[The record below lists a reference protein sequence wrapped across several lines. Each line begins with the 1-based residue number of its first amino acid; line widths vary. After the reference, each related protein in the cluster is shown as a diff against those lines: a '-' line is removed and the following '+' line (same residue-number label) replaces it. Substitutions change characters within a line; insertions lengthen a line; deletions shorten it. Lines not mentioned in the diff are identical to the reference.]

1 MKKTK
6 RIISVI
12 VAFAMMLTMALP
24 VMAANGFSDV
34 PLTHQYYTAITNL
47 TSEGILNGMGDGV
60 FQPEGPVTRAQF
72 TKIVCYAL
80 SMGDLQYSE
89 EERSIF
95 KDVVPSHWAANNI
108 LTAYKR
114 GIVNGLGDNLF
125 GPENGVRYEDAVIM
139 VMRALGYSD
148 KEANRYRGENG
159 AYYAGYMSLAS
170 NKKLLKGIKDAK
182 IGEVMTR
189 GAIAQLV
196 DNMLDTEQ
204 IVDGESQGSIRDE
217 IGSSQKMEG
226 KVIAAYNVSIYDG
239 YTNNCKKYEI
249 ALETAT
255 GEVLFDIYDYDVDIY
270 DILGRSVT
278 IYYEEEVGA
287 SDIVTNIALQPGKN
301 KEVKIDFDL
310 IESYDSSSI
319 EYFTSA
325 DRTET
330 EEIEYLSASD
340 NLYNGKATA
349 KTIEE
354 ILEDDWKNVLT
365 KKSGYITLVCSRSDN
380 VADVAFINTYE
391 TVIVNYVEKTNLKV
405 YGRNAYTT
413 GIILDVEDRTQNVS
427 ITLDGKNY
435 EVTSLSSY
443 DVLSISKSEDTD
455 SNGKPD
461 IINVLVSKSSNS
473 KRGTVETILPNSDGI
488 KLKSNNTVYTIA
500 PDCQA
505 VGGDLGAGK
514 YVTLW
519 LDAFGKVARYEITTE
534 SSYSYGYLA
543 GLSFS
548 TRNKPMKLYIYK
560 AAASNSTLRD
570 DDKGY
575 ALADRL
581 KIDDN
586 SFDVEEQ
593 EDDIA
598 AALADTADD
607 ANINP
612 EHLDLDNNPGTTDYT
627 AGDVQ
632 YSQPVRFTVNSEG
645 KINSI
650 LTYNS
655 PYTGNFATMLT
666 LEHHTATPIECS
678 LDGATFDNGKYRI
691 SGSTP
696 IIVIPEKRATTG
708 YDYLTKTNN
717 FFKSGKK
724 YFVQFANVNGSSG
737 VVGCI
742 YLYGIEGSSG
752 SIATTIDENSVPM
765 IVTAVNTES
774 YHEKTDTY
782 KTMFKLLDVTTNKDV
797 YCYDNGI
804 TGTEALATIVEGDI
818 IRVAISDEGYVEDVE
833 VLADAADV
841 LGEGFTYDGGV
852 YEIIDGSGTGI
863 SADFRS
869 VIATIK
875 SIEDNYFKAVEGY
888 NVNASDGVSY
898 EKLST
903 TSIYEINTA
912 ETGVR
917 MVQKLDGLGRDYVES
932 KVLIYTSDAKVKTII
947 IFK

>member
-47 TSEGILNGMGDGV
+47 TSEGILNGMGDGI

-148 KEANRYRGENG
+148 KEADRYRGEQG

-170 NKKLLKGIKDAK
+170 SKKLLKGIKDAK

-196 DNMLDTEQ
+196 DNMLDVEQ

-217 IGSSQKMEG
+217 IGTSNKIEG
-226 KVIAAYNVSIYDG
+226 QVVAAYNLSIYDTG
-239 YTNNCKKYEI
+239 YVNNCNKHEI
-249 ALETAT
+249 ALETSS
-255 GEVLFDIYDYDVDIY
+255 GEVLFDIYGYDVDIY

-310 IESYDSSSI
+310 IDRYDADSI
-319 EYFTSA
+319 EYYTSA
-325 DRTET
+325 DRART
-330 EEIEYLSASD
+330 EEIEYSSGSD

-349 KTIEE
+349 RTIKQ
-354 ILEDDWKNVLT
+354 ILDADWGD
-365 KKSGYITLVCSRSDN
+365 KSGYITLICSESNDI
-380 VADVAFINTYE
+380 ADVAFIDTYE
-391 TVIVNYVEKTNLKV
+391 TYVVDYVDKVNLKV
-405 YGRNAYTT
+405 NTKNVTHTASDGYPSS
-413 GIILDVEDRTQNVS
+413 IILDVEDRTKDVKV
-427 ITLDGKNY
+427 TLNGKDY
-435 EVTSLSSY
+435 EVTSLATN
-443 DVLSISKSEDTD
+443 DILLVSKSED
-455 SNGKPD
+455 GKK
-461 IINVLVSKSSNS
+461 ITALVTKASNS
-473 KRGTVETILPNSDGI
+473 TKGTIEAILPNSEGI
-488 KLKSNNTVYTIA
+488 KLKSNNKTYVLS
-500 PDCQA
+500 PD
-505 VGGDLGAGK
+505 VDKNGGELGVGK
-514 YVTLW
+514 YVTFT
-519 LDAFGKVARYEITTE
+519 LDAFGKVARYVITTE

-548 TRNKPMKLYIYK
+548 TRNEPMKLYIYK
-560 AAASNSTLRD
+560 AAASNSTLS
-570 DDKGY
+570 DKGY
-575 ALADRL
+575 ALADRV
-581 KIDDN
+581 KIDDG

-593 EDDIA
+593 EAEIA
-598 AALADTADD
+598 TALEADASL
-607 ANINP
+607 NP
-612 EHLDLDNNPGTTDYT
+612 LHLDLDNDPLTDDYT
-627 AGDVQ
+627 AGDTQ

-650 LTYNS
+650 LTHNS
-655 PYTGNFATMLT
+655 NTGVDFATMLK
-666 LEHHTATPIECS
+666 LEHHTTTPVECS
-678 LDGATFDNGKYRI
+678 LDGATFKGGKYRI

-696 IIVIPEKRATTG
+696 IIVIPEKRATSG

-724 YFVQFANVNGSSG
+724 YFAQFANVNASSG

-765 IVTAVNTES
+765 IVTAVMPES
-774 YHEKTDTY
+774 YHEESDSY
-782 KTMFKLLDVTTNKDV
+782 LTMFKLLDVTTNEEIF
-797 YCYDNGI
+797 CYDNGI
-804 TGTEALATIVEGDI
+804 TGTEALATVVAGDI

-833 VLADAADV
+833 VLADAANVIASTFSPTLVESDA
-841 LGEGFTYDGGV
+841 DA
-852 YEIIDGSGTGI
+852 D
-863 SADFRS
+863 ADFRS

-875 SIEDNYFKAVEGY
+875 SVEGNYFKAVEGY
-888 NVNASDGVSY
+888 NSSAPGEVSY

-903 TSIYEINTA
+903 TSIYLVDTA

-917 MVQKLDGLGRDYVES
+917 MVQKLDGLGRDYAGS
-932 KVLIYTSDAKVKTII
+932 KALIYTSDAKVKAII
-947 IFK
+947 IFQ